1 MNCIIIE
8 DERPSARHLENQ
20 LSLTDRSINVQHKMG
35 TVEEAV
41 EWLRG
46 NKTDLIF
53 LDIQLGDGIS
63 FEIFDHIQVKTP
75 VIFTT
80 SYDQYLAR
88 AFEVNSISYLLK
100 PIKQE
105 SLKNALDKFGLL
117 YGNQEDEVIN
127 PKIFDIN
134 RSYQKRLLIH
144 SGSAMKTIEV
154 DDVAFFHI
162 ENRFLVLTTAER
174 QQHVIDGSLDI
185 LEERLDPQKFFR
197 LNRQFIINIKAISNM
212 QRLDSGQ
219 ILIET
224 SPPSKTEMILS
235 AKRATEFK
243 NWLNS

>member
-1 MNCIIIE
+1 
-8 DERPSARHLENQ
+8 
-20 LSLTDRSINVQHKMG
+20 MG

-154 DDVAFFHI
+154 DDVV
-162 ENRFLVLTTAER
+162 E
-174 QQHVIDGSLDI
+174 D
-185 LEERLDPQKFFR
+185 LEAD
-197 LNRQFIINIKAISNM
+197 AI
-212 QRLDSGQ
+212 
-219 ILIET
+219 
-224 SPPSKTEMILS
+224 
-235 AKRATEFK
+235 A
-243 NWLNS
+243 